1 MFIDYFY
8 GLILA
13 IIQGITEFIPV
24 SSSSHLIIF
33 SELSNFN
40 YRSLEIDVSLHLGSL
55 IAIILYF
62 RKDLT
67 HITKNKNLVLLFL
80 FGSLPLFI
88 VGFFIYYTGLIDYLR
103 EIKII
108 AWTTLIFGILLYFAD
123 KFKTQRFIDKD
134 LTIKNIL
141 LIGLFQ
147 VLALIPG
154 TSRSGVVITA
164 ARVLN
169 FNRYDSLK
177 ISFYLSIP
185 ALAGASTLGI
195 KDVLEKGIEFNILVL
210 FSIIFSFLFS
220 YLTIKYFLAYVKK
233 FTLNIFVYYR
243 VLLAGILLIIV
254 YS

>member
-67 HITKNKNLVLLFL
+67 QITKNKNLVLLFL

-123 KFKTQRFIDKD
+123 KFKIQRFINKD

-164 ARVLN
+164 ARLLN

-195 KDVLEKGIEFNILVL
+195 KDALEKGIEFNILVL